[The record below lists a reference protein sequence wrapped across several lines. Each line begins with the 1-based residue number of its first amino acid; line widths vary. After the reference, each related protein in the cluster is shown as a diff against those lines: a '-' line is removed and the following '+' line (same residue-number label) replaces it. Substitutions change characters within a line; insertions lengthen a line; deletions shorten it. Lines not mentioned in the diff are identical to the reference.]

1 MISLRSHFILNIQKI
16 RYSFVM
22 PDFLLDFFVL
32 ADGGKVI
39 FSHCS
44 LLQCDETLIG
54 AYFHAINSIY
64 KICFQRDM
72 QKVSLNDHRL
82 HFKKIEPFF
91 FIGISTIHVKTK
103 VANENFEIL
112 SNLFYERYRSK
123 LTINWESDVA
133 LFQNFNS
140 EVDKRVK
147 EISLTK

>member
-1 MISLRSHFILNIQKI
+1 
-16 RYSFVM
+16 M
-22 PDFLLDFFVL
+22 PEIDFLLDFFVL

-64 KICFQRDM
+64 RICFKRDM
-72 QKVSLNDHRL
+72 QKVSLNQYRL
-82 HFKKIEPFF
+82 HFKKLEPFF

-103 VANENFEIL
+103 VANENFEVL
-112 SNLFYERYRSK
+112 SDLFYNRYRNKLSK
-123 LTINWESDVA
+123 NWESDVA

-147 EISLTK
+147 EITLSE

>member
-1 MISLRSHFILNIQKI
+1 
-16 RYSFVM
+16 M

-32 ADGGKVI
+32 AEGGKVI

-44 LLQCDETLIG
+44 LLDCDDQLIG

-72 QKVSLNDHRL
+72 QKVSLNQYRL
-82 HFKKIEPFF
+82 HFTKIKPFF

-103 VANENFEIL
+103 VANENFEYL
-112 SNLFYERYRSK
+112 AHLFYEKYRSK
-123 LTINWESDVA
+123 LTEHWESDVA
-133 LFQNFNS
+133 LFNGFNS

-147 EISLTK
+147 RITLSK

>member
-1 MISLRSHFILNIQKI
+1 
-16 RYSFVM
+16 M
-22 PDFLLDFFVL
+22 PEFLLDFFVL

-72 QKVSLNDHRL
+72 QKVSLNDYRL

-91 FIGISTIHVKTK
+91 FIGISPIHVKTK
-103 VANENFEIL
+103 SANENFEIL
-112 SNLFYERYRSK
+112 SNLFYEKYGSK
-123 LTINWESDVA
+123 LTKNWESDVA
-133 LFQNFNS
+133 LFHSFDS
-140 EVDKRVK
+140 EVDKQVK
-147 EISLTK
+147 HFALTK

>member
-1 MISLRSHFILNIQKI
+1 
-16 RYSFVM
+16 M
-22 PDFLLDFFVL
+22 PEVDFLLDFFVL

-64 KICFQRDM
+64 RICFNRDM
-72 QKVSLNDHRL
+72 QKVSLNEYRL
-82 HFKKIEPFF
+82 HFKKLEPFF

-112 SNLFYERYRSK
+112 SNLFYDRYHNK
-123 LTINWESDVA
+123 LTKNWESDVA

-147 EISLTK
+147 EIELSK

>member
-1 MISLRSHFILNIQKI
+1 MTE
-16 RYSFVM
+16 
-22 PDFLLDFFVL
+22 FLLDFFVL

-64 KICFQRDM
+64 KICFERDM
-72 QKVSLNDHRL
+72 QKVSLNQYRL

-112 SNLFYERYRSK
+112 SNQFYKKFRSK
-123 LTINWESDVA
+123 LTKNWESDVA
-133 LFQNFNS
+133 LFHNFNS
-140 EVDKRVK
+140 EVDKQVK